1 MKTTSF
7 GKIEWRLDGEEKDHV
22 AKQLGIGNATFH
34 LSNQISN
41 EYLLLPGYRLPEGI
55 HSFSSIGESQK
66 FIAPYRPQRI
76 R

>member
-7 GKIEWRLDGEEKDHV
+7 GKIEWELDGEEKDHV
-22 AKQLGIGNATFH
+22 AKRLGIGNAAFH
-34 LSNQISN
+34 LSNQIST

-55 HSFSSIGESQK
+55 HSFSSIGELQK
-66 FIAPYRPQRI
+66 FIAPYRYAAI